1 MTPFTDMEISNKN
14 VNYEFIKQ
22 ITVAANYLSNQN
34 RLSIK
39 IEFLLLSV
47 IVSNFTSNDGRST
60 AAM

>member
-1 MTPFTDMEISNKN
+1 MEISNKN